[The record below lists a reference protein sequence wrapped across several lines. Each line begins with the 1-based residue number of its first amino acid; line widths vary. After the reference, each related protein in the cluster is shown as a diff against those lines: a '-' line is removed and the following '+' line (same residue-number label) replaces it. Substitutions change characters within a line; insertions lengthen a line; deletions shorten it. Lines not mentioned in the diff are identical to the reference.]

1 MYLDTLASDAIKKSP
16 KNNNLS
22 VNLFGV
28 IGIKDV
34 FMDVTIEALE

>member
-16 KNNNLS
+16 KNADLS

-28 IGIKDV
+28 IGIK
-34 FMDVTIEALE
+34 